1 MSFYL
6 ICLSVWLKS
15 EIKGLIYRMKP
26 LFILVVVAS
35 TLSACSSSMSKY
47 ERACAP
53 RYLTGT
59 DFFRSCVTSEARTEA
74 EVARYQRQASRMR
87 SIVLP

>member
-1 MSFYL
+1 
-6 ICLSVWLKS
+6 
-15 EIKGLIYRMKP
+15 MKT
-26 LFILVVVAS
+26 LFIFVIAAS

-59 DFFRSCVTSEARTEA
+59 DFFRSCVISEAQTEA
-74 EVARYQRQASRMR
+74 AVARYQRQTSILR
-87 SIVLP
+87 SIVLH